1 MATNQRKTLPESL
14 DDGRKTAA
22 YTDGADPTNTLRRS
36 ANEVD
41 PVQSSITDQT
51 SGTTEQQRRQDL
63 SLRPGVGDSNPRDGG
78 GPGRAV

>member
-1 MATNQRKTLPESL
+1 MATNQRRILGDSL
-14 DDGRKTAA
+14 DNGDKAPSYVDGL
-22 YTDGADPTNTLRRS
+22 DPTNQLRHS

-51 SGTTEQQRRQDL
+51 SGTTAQQRRQDL
-63 SLRPGVGDSNPRDGG
+63 SLRPGIGDSNPRDGG